1 MDGDLNRNT
10 YFTYKSL
17 FPLSDQESCRAR
29 EELAAGAC
37 ATDGRG
43 HEEGGQQEE
52 PGEWDTGFSKRGFP
66 RKPLFNVFMLI
77 SVNFF

>member
-43 HEEGGQQEE
+43 HEEGWQQEE
-52 PGEWDTGFSKRGFP
+52 PGEFSKTIILCICYAY
-66 RKPLFNVFMLI
+66 KCTLFKKEKVH
-77 SVNFF
+77 